1 MGGVGVRIRRFEYRQ
16 GMKGLVEGFA
26 DLGLQLSSLALSQP
40 EI

>member
-1 MGGVGVRIRRFEYRQ
+1 MGVGVRRFEYRQ

-26 DLGLQLSSLALSQP
+26 ELGLQLSSLAFSQP